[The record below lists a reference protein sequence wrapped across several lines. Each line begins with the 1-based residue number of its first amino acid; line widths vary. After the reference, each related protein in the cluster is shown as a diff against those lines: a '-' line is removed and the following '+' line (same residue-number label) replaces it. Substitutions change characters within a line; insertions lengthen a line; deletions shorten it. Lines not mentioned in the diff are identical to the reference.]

1 MGRFSDCPFP
11 CIAKGKGKVIIM
23 VLKIGGNNYTI
34 EFSIEASLCNE
45 CTEKVTG
52 LMVNLAE
59 AQSDDDIKGVVKS
72 IADVP
77 QTALTMF
84 YAGLI
89 ENHSDEIKSMDDAK
103 QLVRTYFKE
112 HKEDG
117 TGNFYALMELMIEQ
131 MGNDD
136 FFNLIG
142 LEKMFQTEEEVKPTK
157 TPQDH
162 KKKTTTKKTSTEK
175 VGEK

>member
-1 MGRFSDCPFP
+1 
-11 CIAKGKGKVIIM
+11 M
-23 VLKIGGNNYTI
+23 VLNIGGKDYTI
-34 EFSIEASLCNE
+34 EYSIEASLCNE

-52 LMVNLAE
+52 LMVGLAE
-59 AQSDDDIKGVVKS
+59 AQSEEDIKGVVKS

-77 QTALTMF
+77 RTTLTMF

-89 ENHSDEIKSMDDAK
+89 ENHSDEVQSMEEAK
-103 QLVRTYFKE
+103 ELVKTYLKE

-117 TGNFYALMELMIEQ
+117 TGNFYALMELLIEQ

-142 LEKMFQTEEEVKPTK
+142 MDKMFQTEEEVKPK
-157 TPQDH
+157 KVPQDH
-162 KKKTTTKKTSTEK
+162 KKKTTTKKTSAEK

>member
-1 MGRFSDCPFP
+1 
-11 CIAKGKGKVIIM
+11 M
-23 VLKIGGNNYTI
+23 VLNIGGNDYTF
-34 EFSIEASLCNE
+34 EYSIEASLCNE

-52 LMVNLAE
+52 LMVGLAE
-59 AQSDDDIKGVVKS
+59 AQSEEDIKGVVKS

-77 QTALTMF
+77 QTTLTMF
-84 YAGLI
+84 YAGLL

-103 QLVRTYFKE
+103 ELVKTYLKE
-112 HKEDG
+112 HREDG
-117 TGNFYALMELMIEQ
+117 TGNFYALMELLIEQ

-136 FFNLIG
+136 FFSLIG
-142 LEKMFQTEEEVKPTK
+142 LDKMFQTEETK
-157 TPQDH
+157 KQAKVPQDH

>member
-1 MGRFSDCPFP
+1 
-11 CIAKGKGKVIIM
+11 M
-23 VLKIGGNNYTI
+23 VLNIGGKDYTI
-34 EFSIEASLCNE
+34 EYSIEASLCNE

-52 LMVNLAE
+52 LMVGLSE
-59 AQSDDDIKGVVKS
+59 AQSEEDIKGVVKS

-77 QTALTMF
+77 MTTLTMF

-89 ENHSDEIKSMDDAK
+89 ENHADEVQSMADAK
-103 QLVRTYFKE
+103 QLVRVYMQE

-117 TGNFYALMELMIEQ
+117 TGNFYALMELLIEQ

-142 LEKMFQTEEEVKPTK
+142 MDKMFQTEEVKPMK
-157 TPQDH
+157 KPKDH
-162 KKKTTTKKTSTEK
+162 KKKTTNKTSNAK

>member
-1 MGRFSDCPFP
+1 
-11 CIAKGKGKVIIM
+11 M
-23 VLKIGGNNYTI
+23 VLNIGGNDYTI
-34 EFSIEASLCNE
+34 EYSIEASLCNE

-52 LMVNLAE
+52 LMVGLAE
-59 AQSDDDIKGVVKS
+59 AENEDDIKGVVKS

-77 QTALTMF
+77 QTTLTMF
-84 YAGLI
+84 YAGLL

-103 QLVRTYFKE
+103 ELVKTYLKE
-112 HKEDG
+112 HREDG
-117 TGNFYALMELMIEQ
+117 TGNFYALMELLIEQ

-136 FFNLIG
+136 FFSLIG
-142 LEKMFQTEEEVKPTK
+142 LDKMFQTEETK
-157 TPQDH
+157 KQAKVPQDH

>member
-1 MGRFSDCPFP
+1 
-11 CIAKGKGKVIIM
+11 M
-23 VLKIGGNNYTI
+23 VLNIGGKDYTI
-34 EFSIEASLCNE
+34 EYSIEASLCNE

-59 AQSDDDIKGVVKS
+59 AQSEDDIKGVVKS

-77 QTALTMF
+77 KTTLTMF

-89 ENHSDEIKSMDDAK
+89 ENHADEIQSMEEAK
-103 QLVRTYFKE
+103 ELVKTYMKE

-117 TGNFYALMELMIEQ
+117 TGNFYALMELLIEQ

-136 FFNLIG
+136 FFSLIG
-142 LEKMFQTEEEVKPTK
+142 LDKMFQTDEETKPK
-157 TPQDH
+157 KVPQDH
-162 KKKTTTKKTSTEK
+162 KKKTTTKKTSTVK